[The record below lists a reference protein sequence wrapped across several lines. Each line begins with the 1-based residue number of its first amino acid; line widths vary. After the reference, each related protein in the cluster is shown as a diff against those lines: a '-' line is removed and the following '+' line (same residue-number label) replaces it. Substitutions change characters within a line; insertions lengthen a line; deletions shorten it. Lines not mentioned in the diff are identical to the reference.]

1 MEFNLSF
8 LDNRS
13 RDYLQRAI
21 DGVNKAAVLHPGAW
35 KYVSEGGLI
44 HANKYQD
51 ANSIDPIAKMVF
63 DEMEKDPHSG
73 SSAGW
78 TIRAVT
84 NVAKDFPKWRHTV
97 LENTLIHM
105 KDRVDKFIENRYTEK
120 FAAYADTSER
130 WPVRRSQVLHSLEY
144 SYLVNNVITEDEQAL
159 LEYLSKI
166 ENISHLEN
174 EVLIDMIQ
182 EELQKLY

>member
-1 MEFNLSF
+1 MRNDGSRLRRIQVHDLSIAASRYRIF
-8 LDNRS
+8 LANR
-13 RDYLQRAI
+13 
-21 DGVNKAAVLHPGAW
+21 H
-35 KYVSEGGLI
+35 
-44 HANKYQD
+44 QD
-51 ANSIDPIAKMVF
+51 AKSIDPIAKTVF
-63 DEMEKDPHSG
+63 DEMEKDAHSG

-78 TIRAVT
+78 TIRAIT
-84 NVAKDFPKWRHTV
+84 NVAKDLPKWRHTV

-120 FAAYADTSER
+120 FAPYAETSER

-144 SYLVNNVITEDEQAL
+144 SYLVNNVITEDDQAL
-159 LEYLSKI
+159 LQYLSKI

-182 EELQKLY
+182 EELQRISLIAAPVPCAHTAP